1 MKERD
6 KVLQQK
12 KKLLKEVLKKKLKDL
27 QVKPGKE
34 TVSQPVSRVPASW
47 IGRSR
52 SHSSECV
59 LFSYLNEK

>member
-6 KVLQQK
+6 KVIQQK

-34 TVSQPVSRVPASW
+34 TVSQPASRVPAS
-47 IGRSR
+47 
-52 SHSSECV
+52 
-59 LFSYLNEK
+59 

>member
-1 MKERD
+1 MKERN

-34 TVSQPVSRVPASW
+34 TVSQPVSQMPAS
-47 IGRSR
+47 
-52 SHSSECV
+52 
-59 LFSYLNEK
+59 

>member
-6 KVLQQK
+6 KVIQQK

-34 TVSQPVSRVPASW
+34 TVSQPVSRTFAS
-47 IGRSR
+47 
-52 SHSSECV
+52 
-59 LFSYLNEK
+59 